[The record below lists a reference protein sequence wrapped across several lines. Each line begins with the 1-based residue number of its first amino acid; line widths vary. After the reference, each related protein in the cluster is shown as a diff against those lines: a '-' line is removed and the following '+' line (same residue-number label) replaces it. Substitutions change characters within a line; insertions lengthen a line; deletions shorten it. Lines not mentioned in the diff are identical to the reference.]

1 MSTTSDLARELEVL
15 AADPNSARV
24 RKANTTLAPR
34 GSVTERKP
42 NIRSQIL
49 DLGGN
54 GDTVSKNIDAFIA
67 NLEANKKDKEKLTRA
82 SPAPK

>member
-1 MSTTSDLARELEVL
+1 MSTNSDLARELEAL
-15 AADPNSARV
+15 AADPANSARV
-24 RKANTTLAPR
+24 RKASTTIEPR
-34 GSVTERKP
+34 GSLTERKP

-54 GDTVSKNIDAFIA
+54 GDTIDAFIA
-67 NLEANKKDKEKLTRA
+67 NLEANQKDEERLAKA